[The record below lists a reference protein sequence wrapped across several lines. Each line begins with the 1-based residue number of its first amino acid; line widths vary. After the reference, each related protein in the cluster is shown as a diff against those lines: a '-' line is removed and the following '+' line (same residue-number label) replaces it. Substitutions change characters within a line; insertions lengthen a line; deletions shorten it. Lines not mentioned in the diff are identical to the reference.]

1 MKASLLLPCSTW
13 SSRQE
18 GQMQVLADRVVTL
31 IERLEPGDS
40 LDAKLERLVENELLR
55 RLARYELVDKQLT
68 RKYSLSFEEFR
79 RNRVV
84 EQQGYSFEVESDFW
98 DWELA
103 LDGVATIRDMLAAM
117 TSPLKAPSQPL
128 SRISCWRSARCW

>member
-1 MKASLLLPCSTW
+1 
-13 SSRQE
+13 
-18 GQMQVLADRVVTL
+18 MQVLADRVVTL
-31 IERLEPGDS
+31 IERLEQGDS